1 MIKKLILAAPLAVML
16 AAPSVQAA
24 DDTIRVGINLVLTT
38 PASIIGKQMKAAFE
52 VAHKHL
58 GGKVA
63 GKKLELIFEDNQF
76 KPAIGKQKTE
86 KLIKKDKVHFLTGY
100 IFSHILGASAPVGL
114 KAGKIVVS
122 SNAGHSIYA
131 GKKCH
136 KNFFNAAWENS
147 QTPMAMGQLLNKRG
161 VKSLYVLAPNYAAGK
176 QMVTGVERTFK
187 GKIIAKALTPMSLR
201 DWSADLAKIRAA
213 KPDGVFVFYPGAWGP
228 AFFTQYA
235 QAGLNKTVPLYNVF
249 SIDGANL
256 PIFQKR
262 KMTHLLGTM
271 NTNFWAPDL
280 DNPATKK
287 FVPAFKKHYKGQVP
301 AHYAA
306 QAYDALNL
314 IAAGIRAAKGDV
326 SNINAVRKGMED
338 ANFDSVRGKIKFGK
352 NHFPIQNFYA
362 RKVVNKDGQWQLSR
376 VGDPVLKNHA
386 PVNSGN
392 CKL

>member
-1 MIKKLILAAPLAVML
+1 MLAV
-16 AAPSVQAA
+16 PNVQAA

-38 PASIIGKQMKAAFE
+38 PASLIGKQLKAGFE

-58 GGKVA
+58 GGQVA

-100 IFSHILGASAPVGL
+100 VFSHILGASAPVGL
-114 KAGKIVVS
+114 KAGKFVIS
-122 SNAGHSIYA
+122 ANAGHSQYA

-147 QTPMAMGQLLNKRG
+147 QTPMAMGHLLNKRG
-161 VKSLYVLAPNYAAGK
+161 VKSLYVLSLNYAAGK

-187 GKIIAKALTPMSLR
+187 GKIIGKDLVPTSHK
-201 DWSADLAKIRAA
+201 DWSAELAKVRAA
-213 KPDGVFVFYPGAWGP
+213 KPDGVFVFYPGAWGA

-235 QAGLNKTVPLYNVF
+235 QAGLNKTIPLYNVF
-249 SIDGANL
+249 SVDGANL

-262 KMTHLLGTM
+262 KMTHLLGTV
-271 NTNFWAPDL
+271 NTNFWAADL

-287 FVPAFKKHYKGQVP
+287 FVPAFKKHYNGQVP

-314 IAAGIRAAKGDV
+314 IAAGIRAAKGDM
-326 SNINAVRKGMED
+326 SNKDAVRKGMEEAD
-338 ANFDSVRGKIKFGK
+338 FDSVRGRIKFGR

-362 RKVVNKDGQWQLSR
+362 RKVVNKGGQWQLSR
-376 VGDPVLKNHA
+376 VGEPVLKDHA
-386 PVNSGN
+386 PWNSGD

>member
-1 MIKKLILAAPLAVML
+1 MIKKFIMAAPLAAML
-16 AAPSVQAA
+16 AAPGAQAA

-58 GGKVA
+58 GGEVA

-161 VKSLYVLAPNYAAGK
+161 VKRLYVLAPNYAAGK

-280 DNPATKK
+280 DNPANKK

-326 SNINAVRKGMED
+326 SNMDAVRKGMED
-338 ANFDSVRGKIKFGK
+338 ADFDSVRGKLKFGK

-362 RKVVNKDGQWQLSR
+362 RKVVNKDGQWQLSK
-376 VGDPVLKNHA
+376 VGDAVMKDHA

>member
-1 MIKKLILAAPLAVML
+1 MIKKFIMAAPLAAML
-16 AAPSVQAA
+16 AAPGAQAA

-161 VKSLYVLAPNYAAGK
+161 VKRLYVLAPNYAAGK

-280 DNPATKK
+280 DNPANKK

-326 SNINAVRKGMED
+326 SNMDAVRKGMED
-338 ANFDSVRGKIKFGK
+338 ADFDSVRGKLKFGK

-362 RKVVNKDGQWQLSR
+362 RKVVNKDGQWQLSK
-376 VGDPVLKNHA
+376 VGDAVMKDHA

>member
-1 MIKKLILAAPLAVML
+1 MIKKFIMAAPLAAML
-16 AAPSVQAA
+16 TAPGAQAA

-161 VKSLYVLAPNYAAGK
+161 VKRLYVLAPNYAAGK

-235 QAGLNKTVPLYNVF
+235 QAGLNKTIPLYNVF

-280 DNPATKK
+280 DNPANKK

-326 SNINAVRKGMED
+326 SNMDAVRKGMED
-338 ANFDSVRGKIKFGK
+338 ADFDSVRGKLKFGK

-362 RKVVNKDGQWQLSR
+362 RKVVNKDGQWQLSK
-376 VGDPVLKNHA
+376 VGDAVMKDHA

>member
-1 MIKKLILAAPLAVML
+1 MIKKLIMAAPLATML
-16 AAPSVQAA
+16 AVPNVQAA

-38 PASIIGKQMKAAFE
+38 PASLIGKQLKAAFE

-58 GGKVA
+58 GGQVA

-100 IFSHILGASAPVGL
+100 VFSHILGASAPVGL
-114 KAGKIVVS
+114 KAGKFVIS
-122 SNAGHSIYA
+122 ANAGHSLYA

-147 QTPMAMGQLLNKRG
+147 QTPMAMGHLLNKRG
-161 VKSLYVLAPNYAAGK
+161 VKSLYVLSLNYAAGK

-187 GKIIAKALTPMSLR
+187 GKIIGKDLVPTSHK
-201 DWSADLAKIRAA
+201 DWSAELAKVRAA

-235 QAGLNKTVPLYNVF
+235 QAGLNKTIPLYNVF

-262 KMTHLLGTM
+262 KMTHLLGTI

-287 FVPAFKKHYKGQVP
+287 FVPAFKKHYNGQVP

-314 IAAGIRAAKGDV
+314 IAAGIRAAKGDM
-326 SNINAVRKGMED
+326 SNKDAVRKGMEEAD
-338 ANFDSVRGKIKFGK
+338 FDSVRGRIKFGH

-362 RKVVNKDGQWQLSR
+362 RKVVNKGGQWQLSR
-376 VGDPVLKNHA
+376 VGEPVLKDHA
-386 PVNSGN
+386 PWNSGN
-392 CKL
+392 CKM

>member
-1 MIKKLILAAPLAVML
+1 MIKKFIMAAPLAAML
-16 AAPSVQAA
+16 AAPGAQAA

-58 GGKVA
+58 GGEVA

-147 QTPMAMGQLLNKRG
+147 QTPMAMGQWLNKRG
-161 VKSLYVLAPNYAAGK
+161 VKRLYVLAPNYAAGK

-201 DWSADLAKIRAA
+201 DWSAHLAKIRAA

-280 DNPATKK
+280 DNPANKK

-326 SNINAVRKGMED
+326 SNMDAVRKGMED
-338 ANFDSVRGKIKFGK
+338 ADFDSVRGKLKFGK

-362 RKVVNKDGQWQLSR
+362 RKVVDKDGQWQLSK
-376 VGDPVLKNHA
+376 VGDAIMKDHA

>member
-1 MIKKLILAAPLAVML
+1 MLKKLILAAPLATML
-16 AAPSVQAA
+16 AVPNVQAA

-122 SNAGHSIYA
+122 ANAGHSLYA

-147 QTPMAMGQLLNKRG
+147 QTPMAMGHLLNKRG

-187 GKIIAKALTPMSLR
+187 GKIVAKALTPMSLR
-201 DWSADLAKIRAA
+201 DWSADIAKIRAA

-235 QAGLNKTVPLYNVF
+235 QAGLNKTIPVYNVF

-262 KMTHLLGTM
+262 NMTHLLGTM

-287 FVPAFKKHYKGQVP
+287 FVPAFKKHYKNQVP

-326 SNINAVRKGMED
+326 SNIDAVRKGMEEAD
-338 ANFDSVRGKIKFGK
+338 FDSVRGKIKFGK

-376 VGDPVLKNHA
+376 VGDPVLKDHA

>member
-1 MIKKLILAAPLAVML
+1 MLKKLILAAPLAAMMAV
-16 AAPSVQAA
+16 PSVQAA

-76 KPAIGKQKTE
+76 KPAIGRQKTE
-86 KLIKKDKVHFLTGY
+86 KLIKKDKVHFLTGF
-100 IFSHILGASAPVGL
+100 IFSHILNASAPVGL

-122 SNAGHSIYA
+122 ANAGHAIFA

-147 QTPMAMGQLLNKRG
+147 QTPMAMGKLLNRKG
-161 VKSLYVLAPNYAAGK
+161 VKKLYVLSLNYAAGK

-187 GKIIAKALTPMSLR
+187 GKIIGKDLVPTSHK
-201 DWSADLAKIRAA
+201 DWSAELAKVRAA

-235 QAGLNKTVPLYNVF
+235 QAGLNKTIPLYNVF

-262 KMTHLLGTM
+262 KMTSLLGTI

-326 SNINAVRKGMED
+326 SNIDAVRKGMEEAD
-338 ANFDSVRGKIKFGK
+338 FDSVRGKIKFGK

-362 RKVVNKDGQWQLSR
+362 RKVVNKDGKWQLSR
-376 VGDPVLKNHA
+376 VGDPVLKDHA

>member
-38 PASIIGKQMKAAFE
+38 PASIIGKQMKAGFE

-362 RKVVNKDGQWQLSR
+362 RKVVSKDGQWQLSK

>member
-1 MIKKLILAAPLAVML
+1 MIKKFIMAAPLAAML
-16 AAPSVQAA
+16 AAPGAQAA

-58 GGKVA
+58 GGEVA

-161 VKSLYVLAPNYAAGK
+161 VKRLYVLAPNYAAGK

-235 QAGLNKTVPLYNVF
+235 QAGLNKTIPLYNVF

-280 DNPATKK
+280 DNPANKK

-326 SNINAVRKGMED
+326 SNMDAVRKGMED
-338 ANFDSVRGKIKFGK
+338 ADFDSVRGKLKFGK

-362 RKVVNKDGQWQLSR
+362 RKVVNKDGQWQLSK
-376 VGDPVLKNHA
+376 VGDAVMKDHA

>member
-1 MIKKLILAAPLAVML
+1 MIKKFIMAAPLAAML
-16 AAPSVQAA
+16 AAPGAQAA

-58 GGKVA
+58 GGEVA

-161 VKSLYVLAPNYAAGK
+161 VKRLYVLAPNYAAGK

-280 DNPATKK
+280 DNPANKK

-326 SNINAVRKGMED
+326 SNMDAVRKGMED
-338 ANFDSVRGKIKFGK
+338 ADFDSVRGKLKFGK

-362 RKVVNKDGQWQLSR
+362 RKVVDKDGQWQLSK
-376 VGDPVLKNHA
+376 VGDAIMKDHA

>member
-1 MIKKLILAAPLAVML
+1 MFKKIILAVPLAAML
-16 AAPSVQAA
+16 AVPTAFAA

-38 PASIIGKQMKAAFE
+38 PASIIGKQSKAAFE

-63 GKKLELIFEDNQF
+63 GKKLQLIFEDNQF

-86 KLIKKDKVHFLTGY
+86 KLIKKDKVHFLTGF

-114 KAGKIVVS
+114 KAGKFVIS
-122 SNAGHSIYA
+122 SNAGHTLYA

-147 QTPMAMGQLLNKRG
+147 QTPMAAGAMLNERG

-176 QMVTGVERTFK
+176 QMVEGVSRTYK
-187 GKIIAKALTPMSLR
+187 GKIVAKALTPMSLR
-201 DWSADLAKIRAA
+201 DWSADIAKIRAA

-235 QAGLNKTVPLYNVF
+235 QAGLHKTTPLYNVF
-249 SIDGANL
+249 SVDGAVL

-262 KMTHLLGTM
+262 KMNHLLGTW

-306 QAYDALNL
+306 QAYDTLML
-314 IAAGIRAAKGDV
+314 IAAGVRAAKGDM
-326 SNINAVRKGMED
+326 SNMDALRKGMEEAD
-338 ANFDSVRGKIKFGK
+338 FDSVRGRIKFGK

-362 RKVVNKDGQWQLSR
+362 RKVVNKNGLWQMSR
-376 VGDPVLKNHA
+376 VGPPVLKDHA

>member
-1 MIKKLILAAPLAVML
+1 MFKKFILAAPLAAMMAV
-16 AAPSVQAA
+16 PSAQAA

-38 PASIIGKQMKAAFE
+38 PASIIGKQMKAAYE

-161 VKSLYVLAPNYAAGK
+161 VKRLYVLAPNYAAGK

-280 DNPATKK
+280 DNPANKK

-326 SNINAVRKGMED
+326 SNMDAVRKGMED
-338 ANFDSVRGKIKFGK
+338 ADFDSVRGKLKFGK

-362 RKVVNKDGQWQLSR
+362 RKVVNKDGQWQLSK
-376 VGDPVLKNHA
+376 VGDAVMKDHA